1 MDARLGRRFPS
12 VAGQALSGETVR
24 IPEDLL
30 GAPALLLC
38 AYRRGTQAD
47 VDRWAAF
54 AGRQSPWLA
63 VYELPIIPSVVWRP
77 FQGMIDGGMRGGMP
91 RRQWSSVVTLY
102 EQGGKARAFLGDG
115 GGLRAIVV
123 LLDAD
128 GVVTFCENGGFR
140 EDGARALTQALRAL
154 DEVSDKP
161 GSQGPKPGDES
172 P

>member
-1 MDARLGRRFPS
+1 MNERVGRRFPS
-12 VAGQALSGETVR
+12 VAGRALSGETVR

-47 VDRWAAF
+47 IDRWAAF
-54 AGRQSPWLA
+54 AGREFPWLA

-77 FQGMIDGGMRGGMP
+77 FQGMIDGGMRGGVP

-102 EQGGKARAFLGDG
+102 EQGAKARAFLGDG
-115 GGLRAIVV
+115 GGLRASVA

-128 GVVTFCENGGFR
+128 GVVTFYETGGYR
-140 EDGARALTQALRAL
+140 EATARALAQALGAL
-154 DEVSDKP
+154 DEARAEPQDDRP
-161 GSQGPKPGDES
+161 
-172 P
+172 